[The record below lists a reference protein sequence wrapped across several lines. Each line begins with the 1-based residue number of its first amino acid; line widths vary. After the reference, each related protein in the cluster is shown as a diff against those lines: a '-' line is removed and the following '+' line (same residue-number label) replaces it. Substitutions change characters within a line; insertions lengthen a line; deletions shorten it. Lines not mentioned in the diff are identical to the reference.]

1 VLGGPSAD
9 TFLRGVAEEVGDHL
23 PGATLAAAFELIPTA

>member
-1 VLGGPSAD
+1 MAD
-9 TFLRGVAEEVGDHL
+9 PEPFLRGAAEEAGAQL